1 MLIRILIRAIVYG
14 RKESGIV
21 VYTPSTNV
29 KMECVNRFDTSSPIT
44 PRYGSV
50 SAHAATL
57 FNVIFSHVLVR
68 LITYMRNSGEMVLYA
83 SK

>member
-1 MLIRILIRAIVYG
+1 
-14 RKESGIV
+14 
-21 VYTPSTNV
+21 
-29 KMECVNRFDTSSPIT
+29 MECVNRFDTSSPIT

-50 SAHAATL
+50 SAHAAAL
-57 FNVIFSHVLVR
+57 FDAIFSHVFVR